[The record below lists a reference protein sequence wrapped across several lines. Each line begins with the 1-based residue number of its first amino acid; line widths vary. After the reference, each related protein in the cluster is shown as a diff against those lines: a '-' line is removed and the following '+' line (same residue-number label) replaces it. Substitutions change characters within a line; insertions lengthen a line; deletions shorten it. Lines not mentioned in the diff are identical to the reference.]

1 MTSPPTTGA
10 AGPLAGVRVID
21 FTWVWSGPMTTYML
35 ADLGAEV
42 IKIEHAD
49 RLDNARLRG
58 APLRDGRPVE
68 GPPTEVSPY
77 FHQNNRGKLSVAV
90 DMKRPEGAA
99 LVGRLVDRA
108 DILAENLSPGAL
120 ERLGLAWPE
129 VSKRNPGLIA
139 LSMSAAGQ
147 QGPLRSMKAYA
158 PIMTS
163 LSGLEGL
170 VGYEDDPVVGMMTLG
185 FGDANAASHAI
196 VAVLAAL
203 IGREATGRGT
213 FIDMSQIEAMV
224 SVLAEPVTGYQLT
237 GQTASAGTA
246 HATFAPHGH
255 YACRGDDR
263 WIAIA
268 VSSDEEWTALAA
280 VLALEDSVTDRFASA
295 GQRHRHARD
304 LDVALS
310 SATARWDRYALFDA
324 LRHAGVRAAP
334 VLSLE
339 EMQVDE
345 HLRTRGLLQSHTHP
359 ITGAG
364 DLVTVPWRMS
374 VSSPTIRSHAPLVG
388 QHTTEVLSRVL
399 GMDAEEIS
407 DLEASGI
414 LR

>member
-1 MTSPPTTGA
+1 MTLPPTNGA
-10 AGPLAGVRVID
+10 AGPLAGIRVID

-68 GPPTEVSPY
+68 GPPTEISPY

-99 LVGRLVDRA
+99 LVARLVDHA
-108 DILAENLSPGAL
+108 DIMVENLSPGAL
-120 ERLGLAWPE
+120 ERLGLAWPD

-147 QGPLRSMKAYA
+147 GGPLRSMKAYA

-196 VAVLAAL
+196 VSVLAAL
-203 IGREATGRGT
+203 IGRETTGRGT

-224 SVLAEPVTGYQLT
+224 SVLAEPVTAYQLT
-237 GQTASAGTA
+237 GQAPAAGTS
-246 HATFAPHGH
+246 HGTFAPHGH
-255 YACRGDDR
+255 FACRGDDQ

-268 VSSDEEWTALAA
+268 VGSDEEWVALAA
-280 VLALEDSVTDRFASA
+280 VLTLEDALTDRFASA
-295 GQRHRHARD
+295 EQRRRHRRE
-304 LDVALS
+304 LDEALS
-310 SATARWDRYALFDA
+310 SATACRDRRTLFDA
-324 LRHAGVRAAP
+324 LREAGVRAAP

-345 HLRTRGLLQSHTHP
+345 HLGERGLLQSHAHP

-364 DLVTVPWRMS
+364 DLVTVPWHMS
-374 VSSPTIRSHAPLVG
+374 ATSPTIRSHAPLVG

-407 DLEASGI
+407 ELDASGV